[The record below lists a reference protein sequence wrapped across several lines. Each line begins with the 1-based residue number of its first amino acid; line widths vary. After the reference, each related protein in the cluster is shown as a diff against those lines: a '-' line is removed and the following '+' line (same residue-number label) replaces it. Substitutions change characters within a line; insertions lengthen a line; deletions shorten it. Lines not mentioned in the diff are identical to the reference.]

1 MTAVHDPLLMSVYD
15 FIPKD
20 GRMGTMTANCL
31 WRACIETAGDLVKLT
46 GAQLLDLRNFGPVS
60 LAVVKAA
67 LAEHGLALREDQP

>member
-31 WRACIETAGDLVKLT
+31 WRACIELT